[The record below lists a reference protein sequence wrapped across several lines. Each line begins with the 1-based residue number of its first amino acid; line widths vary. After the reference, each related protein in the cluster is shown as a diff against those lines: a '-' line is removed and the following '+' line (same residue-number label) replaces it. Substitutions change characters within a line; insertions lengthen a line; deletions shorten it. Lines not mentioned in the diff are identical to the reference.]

1 MSAARLT
8 TPNPTTARHGDQ
20 PGRGAGTT
28 SGAGSGSAGAGS
40 VPPGCSDTVLLMSA
54 ALPVHHRRGATAAC
68 RRRSPQCGE
77 QDGGRGAVGRMAAL
91 DVEALLVAVVDAAGA
106 QPQLTVVPL
115 HEGVHERQ
123 AEAGAGPRA
132 CSVGPAEALG

>member
-8 TPNPTTARHGDQ
+8 TPNPTTARHGDQPGRGAGTTSGAGSGSAGGGGGAAGGSGEALLLSGAAPVPQ

-91 DVEALLVAVVDAAGA
+91 DVEALLVAVVD
-106 QPQLTVVPL
+106 
-115 HEGVHERQ
+115 
-123 AEAGAGPRA
+123 
-132 CSVGPAEALG
+132 